1 MNVDFSKDFEKS
13 VRKLSGKILLSVKEV
28 IQEVIDAKDLD
39 DITDCIRLTG
49 YDYVSDQD
57 RGLPSFLCVSRS
69 NYWRYGNV

>member
-39 DITDCIRLTG
+39 DITHCIRLTMIMYIG
-49 YDYVSDQD
+49 S
-57 RGLPSFLCVSRS
+57 GSGITELSLCFTFKLLAIR
-69 NYWRYGNV
+69 

>member
-39 DITDCIRLTG
+39 NGLHKTYRL
-49 YDYVSDQD
+49 
-57 RGLPSFLCVSRS
+57 
-69 NYWRYGNV
+69 